1 MGRILTLYIHSI
13 LIILDSINH
22 KDVDDDVLSND
33 SMGVG
38 ACVWVMSVYACVCV
52 CVCVSE

>member
-33 SMGVG
+33 SM
-38 ACVWVMSVYACVCV
+38 CVYGCGCVCV
-52 CVCVSE
+52 CVCACVCE